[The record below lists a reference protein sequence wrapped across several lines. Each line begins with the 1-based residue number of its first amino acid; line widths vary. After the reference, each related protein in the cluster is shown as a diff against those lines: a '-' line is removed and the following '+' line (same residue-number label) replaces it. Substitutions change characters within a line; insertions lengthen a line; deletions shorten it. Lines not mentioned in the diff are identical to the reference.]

1 MDSISLRPSDVDPRS
16 TRHKEKNQM
25 KTQMIER
32 NKQAVDLQP
41 ATISR
46 KRKQTR
52 HQGFATL
59 ALTMAF
65 AMVIVMALTPMAANA
80 QAYEHFAY
88 TVGSPINSQ
97 NGGAGWGAPWTGFG
111 DLVVSPGVSV
121 TCNGLAPLGNAL
133 GPTPGN
139 ASSRPLGVP
148 ITGAA
153 GTSMLLSAVIRSN
166 VNGTGPTQATLG
178 NSAGGTFIIGDLPE
192 NDPQASN
199 WGMQNGNGVFYST
212 KPVVANAETCLV
224 AQIDFAV
231 SSGNDRMRLW
241 VNPPANRF
249 LATADIDVTVAHVT
263 QFSGVFWQTQQGQAV
278 DEISVTS
285 MSTAALNCVSPPNTT
300 MVAWYDFDETSGG
313 LSSNLATANT
323 GVQVGGPTPVP
334 GMVAGALSFNGINQY
349 VDSPTSIVTNFG
361 PGIAG
366 PIPFQLTCS
375 GDDSTCQGDFSI
387 DTWMEI
393 PAVPFG
399 VATIVDKRTGSP
411 PLINGYS
418 FYLYNNMMG
427 IQLADGLGAQGYS
440 NYLSPVLPTNLAS
453 WHHIAVTV
461 QRAAT
466 GGITWYYD
474 GVPIGNSTP
483 TDRRGSLVNNSPLR
497 IGANTTAPPFS
508 NWFLGNLDELEIF
521 NRVLL
526 SSEVKSIYNAQQYGK
541 CKP

>member
-1 MDSISLRPSDVDPRS
+1 
-16 TRHKEKNQM
+16 M

-88 TVGSPINSQ
+88 TVGSPINGQ

-192 NDPQASN
+192 SDPQASN

-285 MSTAALNCVSPPNTT
+285 MSTQQLNCVAPPNTT
-300 MVAWYDFDETSGG
+300 MVAWYPFDELSGG
-313 LSSNLATANT
+313 VSANLATQNS
-323 GVQVGGPTPVP
+323 GLWENSPIPVVGIVGE
-334 GMVAGALSFNGINQY
+334 ALSFNGVNQY
-349 VDSPTSIVTNFG
+349 VASPSSIVTNFG
-361 PGIAG
+361 PVGT
-366 PIPFQLTCS
+366 PVYCS
-375 GDDSTCQGDFSI
+375 GGYSTCQGDFSI
-387 DTWMEI
+387 DVWMNI
-393 PAVPFG
+393 PSIPSG
-399 VATIVDKRTGSP
+399 VATIVDKRTGTP
-411 PLINGYS
+411 PAINGYS
-418 FYLYNNMMG
+418 FYLYNNYLG
-427 IQLADGLGAQGYS
+427 LQLADGLGAQGYT
-440 NYLSPVLPTNLAS
+440 NYRSSALPPNEAS
-453 WHHIAVTV
+453 GWNHVAVTV
-461 QRAAT
+461 HRT
-466 GGITWYYD
+466 PVPTFPVIRFYFN
-474 GVPIGNSTP
+474 GVEYGHSDP
-483 TDRRGSLVNNSPLR
+483 TDRPGTLVNNSPLQ
-497 IGANTTAPPFS
+497 IGANTTEPPLG
-508 NWFLGNLDELEIF
+508 NPFLGSLDELEIF
-521 NRVLL
+521 NRPL
-526 SSEVKSIYNAQQYGK
+526 SAAEVQSIYNAQQYGK